1 MSVFS
6 PELPTLSANYRP
18 RRVTGALQIVT
29 RRYSN
34 LTNPRA
40 ACGDTSLRNSTCA
53 PELQI
58 VVSRTPYRM
67 SQERNTWER
76 HRMNQPEPLF
86 GINIDPGTADPSD
99 AFRRAEIADR
109 EGIDL
114 ALIQDHPYIDRFFDT
129 WMLLA
134 MIAART
140 ERVHVGTN
148 VSPLALR
155 PPAMLAKA
163 AASVDVL
170 SGGRLELGIGTGGF
184 AQGIASFGGELP
196 GKTDIVPAFD
206 EAVRVIRGLW
216 ESQGGF
222 RFEGDYFTLKGTRF
236 GPNPVHPIRIW
247 IGATKPRML
256 RLTGRLADGVSV
268 SNAYVP
274 ESDLPEV
281 HRQIDAGAKRSG
293 RRPDEIRRMYN
304 LMGVVDLAG
313 SPNSTEELRPN
324 TPLLDADGWV
334 EHLVH
339 LCRDLRMDTLNFWPL
354 GEKQIEQIEVFA
366 GEIVPAVR
374 RVMNQSA

>member
-1 MSVFS
+1 MFHDG
-6 PELPTLSANYRP
+6 E
-18 RRVTGALQIVT
+18 G
-29 RRYSN
+29 
-34 LTNPRA
+34 
-40 ACGDTSLRNSTCA
+40 C
-53 PELQI
+53 
-58 VVSRTPYRM
+58 RM
-67 SQERNTWER
+67 S
-76 HRMNQPEPLF
+76 QPEPLF
-86 GINIDPGTADPSD
+86 GVNIDPGTADQAD

-148 VSPLALR
+148 VSPVALR

-170 SGGRLELGIGTGGF
+170 SDGRLELGIGTGGF

-196 GKTDIVPAFD
+196 DKPDIVPAFD
-206 EAVRVIRGLW
+206 EAVRIIRGLW

-222 RFEGDYFTLKGTRF
+222 RFEGDYHTLKGTRF

-274 ESDLPEV
+274 ENELLDV
-281 HRQIDAGAKRSG
+281 HRQIDAGAAQAG
-293 RRPDEIRRMYN
+293 RQPEEIRRMYN
-304 LMGVVDLAG
+304 LMGVVDLPG
-313 SPNSTEELRPN
+313 NPNTAEALRPN
-324 TPLLDADGWV
+324 TPLLDANGWV
-334 EHLVH
+334 EHLTH
-339 LCRDLRMDTLNFWPL
+339 LYHDLRMDTFTFWPL

-366 GEIVPAVR
+366 GEIVPATR
-374 RVMNQSA
+374 QELDKSN